1 MLWPV
6 CLGQERKY
14 DYSRMYT
21 ENFTSDFFEDFNMDA
36 GTKPDAPKTYWER
49 WAMNSYF
56 FTFRLYIQGSLLR
69 YNYWSL

>member
-1 MLWPV
+1 MTILE
-6 CLGQERKY
+6 CIQR
-14 DYSRMYT
+14 
-21 ENFTSDFFEDFNMDA
+21 TSLAISFEDFNMDA

-56 FTFRLYIQGSLLR
+56 LRFRLYIQGSLLR